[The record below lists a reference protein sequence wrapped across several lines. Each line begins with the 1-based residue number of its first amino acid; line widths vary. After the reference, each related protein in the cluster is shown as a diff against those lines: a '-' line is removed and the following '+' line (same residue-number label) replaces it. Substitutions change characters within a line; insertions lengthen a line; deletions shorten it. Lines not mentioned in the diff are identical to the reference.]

1 MRVRGWFVVI
11 GRGRRSDVFSVEYR
25 LFGFGVGIG
34 VEYILGGYDISLL
47 Y

>member
-11 GRGRRSDVFSVEYR
+11 GRGRRSDAFSVEYR

-34 VEYILGGYDISLL
+34 AEYFLGDYVILLL